1 MEGPTC
7 RFEKEGLILDAMPI
21 LGGEWGEANRWYELA
36 YQTAEPMKL
45 ADDVFIRV
53 ISGPCFVATKLE
65 AFRSPSRS
73 HAHDL
78 LASHDFED
86 ILRVLDGR
94 LAIVAEVQK
103 APEPVRE
110 FLRDEFAQIQTAPDF
125 PNALSG
131 VLERGREAVVR
142 ERLRQMFL
150 LA

>member
-1 MEGPTC
+1 M
-7 RFEKEGLILDAMPI
+7 
-21 LGGEWGEANRWYELA
+21 
-36 YQTAEPMKL
+36 QL

-110 FLRDEFAQIQTAPDF
+110 FLRDEFAQIQSSSDF

-142 ERLRQMFL
+142 ERLRQMFP